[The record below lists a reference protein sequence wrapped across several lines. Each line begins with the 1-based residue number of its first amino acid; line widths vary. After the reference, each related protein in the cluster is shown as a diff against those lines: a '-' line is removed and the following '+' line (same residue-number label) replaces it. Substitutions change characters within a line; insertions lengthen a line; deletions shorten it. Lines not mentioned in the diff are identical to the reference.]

1 MRCVQRSSPLST
13 APAAV
18 TAVAALMPQV
28 QEMYAAALA
37 EDPNAFDYDGVYDS
51 IQQEKAAPKAQDK
64 VARQPKYI
72 ANLLEQAQL
81 RKREQDI
88 TTERRLV
95 RCWLVCTVDQQW
107 TCCLQ

>member
-1 MRCVQRSSPLST
+1 
-13 APAAV
+13 
-18 TAVAALMPQV
+18 
-28 QEMYAAALA
+28 MYAAALA

-95 RCWLVCTVDQQW
+95 RCWLLYTVLSAMDLLSALVGHEAACSMLFS
-107 TCCLQ
+107 CCKHAVRCVLQ

>member
-1 MRCVQRSSPLST
+1 VRSVWLT
-13 APAAV
+13 A
-18 TAVAALMPQV
+18 AVAAATAAAHLPQV

-51 IQQEKAAPKAQDK
+51 IQQERAAPKAQDK

-88 TTERRLV
+88 TNERRLV
-95 RCWLVCTVDQQW
+95 S
-107 TCCLQ
+107 CCHVIQNVM

>member
-1 MRCVQRSSPLST
+1 ML
-13 APAAV
+13 
-18 TAVAALMPQV
+18 QV

-72 ANLLEQAQL
+72 ANLLEQAQQ

-88 TTERRLV
+88 TNERRLV
-95 RCWLVCTVDQQW
+95 S
-107 TCCLQ
+107 CLAIC

>member
-1 MRCVQRSSPLST
+1 
-13 APAAV
+13 
-18 TAVAALMPQV
+18 
-28 QEMYAAALA
+28 MYAAALA

-51 IQQEKAAPKAQDK
+51 IQQERAAPKAQDK

-88 TTERRLV
+88 TNERRLV
-95 RCWLVCTVDQQW
+95 SVILVACRHHVVGCVVSSCQLSDIMQQ
-107 TCCLQ
+107 CVAKGKVGLHQKQASMQK